1 MDEPL
6 IGEIRLFGGNFA
18 PQGWA
23 FCHGQLLE
31 ITQHRPLF
39 AVIGATYG
47 GDGQT
52 TFALPDLRSRVVV
65 HQGQG
70 TGLTRR
76 IQGEVGGAEKLSESQ
91 MGDRHAPYG
100 QVLNHGD
107 TEKNKREHKRENKT
121 AVIHSPNATETAEV
135 IATARGT
142 QANTRAEQV
151 PPYLGLN
158 YIIALE
164 GIIPARRVDR

>member
-6 IGEIRLFGGNFA
+6 IGEIRLFGGNFS
-18 PQGWA
+18 PSGWA

-31 ITQHRPLF
+31 IRQHRTLF
-39 AVIGATYG
+39 AVIGAIYG

-76 IQGEVGGAEKLSESQ
+76 IPGEVDGVDKLSRSQ
-91 MGDRHAPYG
+91 SLDRRGPLQSHSQVRSYTGKTSPAVSAPSSM
-100 QVLNHGD
+100 
-107 TEKNKREHKRENKT
+107 
-121 AVIHSPNATETAEV
+121 AATSIVTGEV
-135 IATARGT
+135 ALT
-142 QANTRAEQV
+142 EQV
-151 PPYLGLN
+151 PPYLVLN

-164 GIIPARRVDR
+164 GVVPLRTDSVVR

>member
-1 MDEPL
+1 MGEPL

-18 PQGWA
+18 PSGWA

-31 ITQHRPLF
+31 IHQHRTLF
-39 AVIGATYG
+39 AVIGAIYG

-52 TFALPDLRSRVVV
+52 TFALPDLRSRIVVN
-65 HQGQG
+65 QGQG

-76 IQGEVGGAEKLSESQ
+76 IPGEVGGADKLSRSQ
-91 MGDRHAPYG
+91 KTDR
-100 QVLNHGD
+100 
-107 TEKNKREHKRENKT
+107 REPFHS
-121 AVIHSPNATETAEV
+121 HSPVRNPAGKPSPAVSAPSPMAATSGAMGE
-135 IATARGT
+135 GT
-142 QANTRAEQV
+142 LTEQV

-164 GIIPARRVDR
+164 GVVPLKTESIVR